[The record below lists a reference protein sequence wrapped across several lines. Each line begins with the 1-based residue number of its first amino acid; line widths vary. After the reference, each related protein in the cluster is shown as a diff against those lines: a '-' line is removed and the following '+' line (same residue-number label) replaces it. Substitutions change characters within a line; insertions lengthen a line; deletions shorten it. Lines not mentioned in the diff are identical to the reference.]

1 MGLFSSS
8 RSSTTNTQM
17 SYADSFNQTTS
28 NVANL
33 SDVGNIALN
42 LGGSDLNASEITKL
56 MPLALIGAG
65 VLIVGFVAA
74 SRTR

>member
-1 MGLFSSS
+1 MGAS
-8 RSSTTNTQM
+8 RSATTNTQQTT
-17 SYADSFNQTTS
+17 SDSFNSTTS

-42 LGGSDLNASEITKL
+42 LGGSDLAANDLVKL
-56 MPLALIGAG
+56 MPLAIIGGA

-74 SRTR
+74 TRTR

>member
-1 MGLFSSS
+1 MGAS
-8 RSSTTNTQM
+8 RSSTANTQQTY
-17 SYADSFNQTTS
+17 SDSFNSTTS

-33 SDVGNIALN
+33 SDVGNISLN
-42 LGGSDLNASEITKL
+42 LGGSDLAAADLVKIL
-56 MPLALIGAG
+56 PLALIGAA

>member
-1 MGLFSSS
+1 MGASKSA
-8 RSSTTNTQM
+8 TTNTQQTT
-17 SYADSFNQTTS
+17 SDSFNSTTS

-42 LGGSDLNASEITKL
+42 LGGSDLAAGDLVKL
-56 MPLALIGAG
+56 MPLALIGAA

>member
-1 MGLFSSS
+1 MGASK
-8 RSSTTNTQM
+8 SSTTNTQQTY
-17 SYADSFNQTTS
+17 SDSFNSTTS

-33 SDVGNIALN
+33 SDVGNISLN
-42 LGGSDLNASEITKL
+42 LGGSDLAAADLVKIL
-56 MPLALIGAG
+56 PLALIGAA